1 MATNG
6 MDGHR
11 ANILIVDDRPD
22 KLLVFKTILDDLEQQ
37 VVLMRSGEDALR
49 WLLEND
55 CAVILLDVNMPGM
68 DGFETAQL
76 IRSRSRSADI
86 PIIFIT
92 AFVEEVQT
100 MRGYALGAVD
110 YILSPVMPV
119 VLRSKVAVFVR
130 LFKLAQ
136 QIQSKADE
144 RVSLAREQAA
154 RAAAEQSMQEAS
166 FLAAASKILGSS
178 LDVNSLMVSATQLAV
193 PMLGDASVI
202 VVTNGSGISPRIVCA
217 PEGDGGG
224 ANALA
229 HNSAWL
235 GAVNDVLATGR
246 QKFVDDFAA
255 FSQPATLCDG
265 RSLLP
270 EENQQRYGIEQVVL
284 LPLLG
289 RGKVRG
295 VLTLAV
301 GPARKRFDRRQ
312 IALATDIAGHVAMA
326 LENCLLFKEIQDA
339 SQRTSE
345 FLATLSHELRNPL
358 APMRNAV
365 YAMRLGGVWPAEAS
379 NFKEIIERQLEH
391 MTHLVDD
398 LLDAA
403 RISRGKIQLRTEQ
416 VDLVEKI
423 SRVLEGCRPLIEKAG
438 HQLNVS
444 VPREPVWV
452 KADRVRLQQIF
463 ENILVNAIKYTDS
476 GGRIE
481 ISLKV
486 ENDEAIV
493 VIRDNGVGIA
503 VDLIPRVWE
512 MFVQVDVSSDR
523 TRNGLGIGLTL
534 ARNLVQLHGGTID
547 CVSEGLGKGS
557 EFTVRLPIMVP
568 VSTNDPA
575 GDLSGAQ
582 KADESPMVG
591 RIMVVDDNQDS
602 AQSLGV
608 LIGKWGH
615 KVALAYDGPSALELA
630 RTFRPDLVFLDIGMP
645 KMNGYEVA
653 RRLRED
659 AELANTRLIVLSG
672 YGATVDH
679 IRSKEAG
686 FDHHLVKPVDPK
698 GLPRIIASVLTVRH
712 QVPASDGSEES

>member
-1 MATNG
+1 MDTNS
-6 MDGHR
+6 MNGHR

-22 KLLVFKTILDDLEQQ
+22 KLLAFKTVLDDLEQH
-37 VVLMRSGEDALR
+37 VVMMGSGEDALR

-92 AFVEEVQT
+92 AFAEEFYT

-110 YILSPVMPV
+110 YIPSPVMPV

-144 RVSLAREQAA
+144 RVLLAREQAA
-154 RAAAEQSMQEAS
+154 RTAAEQSMREAS
-166 FLAAASKILGSS
+166 FLAEASKILGSS
-178 LDVNSLMVSATQLAV
+178 LDVNSLMISATQLVV
-193 PMLGDASVI
+193 PMLGDVSAIAVRD
-202 VVTNGSGISPRIVCA
+202 GSGTSPRIVCA
-217 PEGDGGG
+217 PEGVGGD

-229 HNSAWL
+229 RNSAWL
-235 GAVNDVLATGR
+235 GAVDDVLATGR
-246 QKFVDDFAA
+246 LKLVDDFAA
-255 FSQPATLCDG
+255 FSREAIWGDG
-265 RSLLP
+265 QSPLP
-270 EENQQRYGIEQVVL
+270 EMNQQRHKIEQVVL

-289 RGKVRG
+289 RGKVHG
-295 VLTLAV
+295 VLSLAV
-301 GPARKRFDRRQ
+301 GPSRKRFDRME
-312 IALATDIAGHVAMA
+312 IARATDIAGHVAMA

-339 SQRTSE
+339 NKRNTE

-365 YAMRLGGVWPAEAS
+365 YAMRLGGLWSAEARK
-379 NFKEIIERQLEH
+379 FKEIIERQLDH

-416 VDLVEKI
+416 VDLIAKI
-423 SRVLEGCRPLIEKAG
+423 SLVLETCRPLIEKAG

-452 KADRVRLQQIF
+452 RGDRVRLQQIF
-463 ENILVNAIKYTDS
+463 QNILANAIKYTDS
-476 GGRIE
+476 GGRID
-481 ISLKV
+481 ITLKV

-493 VIRDNGVGIA
+493 IIRDNGVGIA
-503 VDLIPRVWE
+503 VDSIPRVWE
-512 MFVQVDVSSDR
+512 MFVQVDASSDR
-523 TRNGLGIGLTL
+523 TRNGLGIGLSL
-534 ARNLVQLHGGTID
+534 ARNLVHLHGGTID
-547 CVSEGLGKGS
+547 CASEGLGKGS
-557 EFTVRLPIMVP
+557 EFTVRLPTMVP
-568 VSTNDPA
+568 APA
-575 GDLSGAQ
+575 SDAVDISGAR
-582 KADESPMVG
+582 KADESPKAG

-608 LIGKWGH
+608 LLGKWGH
-615 KVALAYDGPSALELA
+615 KVALAYDGPSAIELA
-630 RTFRPDLVFLDIGMP
+630 RTFRPEVVFLDIGMP
-645 KMNGYEVA
+645 EMNGYEVA

-659 AELANTRLIVLSG
+659 AGLAKTRFIVLSG
-672 YGATVDH
+672 YGAAVDH
-679 IRSKEAG
+679 TRSKAAG
-686 FDHHLVKPVDPK
+686 FDYHLVKPIDPK
-698 GLPRIIASVLTVRH
+698 SLPAVIASVLTVRH
-712 QVPASDGSEES
+712 